1 MHFGVSTRLQRDF
14 YEVCLWNEP
23 SHPTSSFP
31 YFYISKMH
39 ICADKW
45 KQNPSFFY
53 TLSELRRRKCNFK
66 TPLGISLQIHECDIA
81 VSFLFV
87 KETMAVHKK
96 AYKKGCLDKI
106 RQYKQVCAEQRR
118 QRQRRPRP
126 SSSNPSYCFRKSL
139 RCFPY
144 RVDPS
149 GIFCSPKS

>member
-14 YEVCLWNEP
+14 YEVCLWNLR
-23 SHPTSSFP
+23 TLLLLLFLT
-31 YFYISKMH
+31 FTLVK
-39 ICADKW
+39 CTFADKW

-53 TLSELRRRKCNFK
+53 TLSELRRKCNFK

-96 AYKKGCLDKI
+96 AHKTGCLDKI

-118 QRQRRPRP
+118 RRRRRPRP